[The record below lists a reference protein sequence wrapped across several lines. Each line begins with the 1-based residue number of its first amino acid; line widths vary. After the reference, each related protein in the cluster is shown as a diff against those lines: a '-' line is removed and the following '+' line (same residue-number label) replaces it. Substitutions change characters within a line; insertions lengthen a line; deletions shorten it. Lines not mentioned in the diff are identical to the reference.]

1 MQTLAA
7 SLPRSDTALIPGS
20 VSGAFAP
27 GYGAK
32 RSGFRPFR
40 TDSEG
45 GGGRPRRPRRGI
57 HTQIQYPYLRRFAS
71 RVERPEASSKVRV
84 RHAEALVRSCA
95 FNKDGCRRNDNRS
108 NGLQLPFERLFF
120 VRLCHRPVARARFI
134 GAFRLCISDA
144 GRFSVYRRPAAAGV
158 IPPLRIWRGCGADRR
173 CGPCTRR
180 YNRPTAAAAR

>member
-1 MQTLAA
+1 MQTLPA

-71 RVERPEASSKVRV
+71 RVERPEASSKARV
-84 RHAEALVRSCA
+84 RHAEALDSFVLARSIRTVA
-95 FNKDGCRRNDNRS
+95 DETTTARTVFNYRSSGCFSFDYAMGPWR
-108 NGLQLPFERLFF
+108 
-120 VRLCHRPVARARFI
+120 ARAFHRRISVVHFRC
-134 GAFRLCISDA
+134 GAFFRLQTP
-144 GRFSVYRRPAAAGV
+144 GRGGGYSTVTDLAR
-158 IPPLRIWRGCGADRR
+158 LRG
-173 CGPCTRR
+173 
-180 YNRPTAAAAR
+180 